1 MPITQHT
8 IAGFPPPPEGFA
20 HVTSA
25 SGSRIVH
32 ISGQIGADETGAI
45 VPGGLAAQT
54 ERALLNVALAVE
66 AAGASVDDI
75 ARMTF
80 YVVNW
85 DPSMFEDLAK
95 GGAAARAHRA
105 FPEVAVTLLGVA
117 SLFTPD
123 MLIEAEA
130 VAVFDG

>member
-32 ISGQIGADETGAI
+32 ISGQVGADETGAI
-45 VPGGLAAQT
+45 VPGGLAAQ
-54 ERALLNVALAVE
+54 
-66 AAGASVDDI
+66 S
-75 ARMTF
+75 
-80 YVVNW
+80 
-85 DPSMFEDLAK
+85 
-95 GGAAARAHRA
+95 GAAARAHRA
-105 FPEVAVTLLGVA
+105 FPEVAVTLLGVS